1 MDLFGSADFGTSGPD
16 RSPDALWGLGYAVG
30 GVKTGSLVDGL
41 GCLRRLI
48 LLVCTIPGEYEESEV
63 GVEPRLQIPGDS
75 EYLVDGVLAEG
86 KDGVGGGGRF
96 CVSIV
101 VRRLASSAG
110 PLIVGASVVT
120 FCGLSRYL

>member
-1 MDLFGSADFGTSGPD
+1 M
-16 RSPDALWGLGYAVG
+16 
-30 GVKTGSLVDGL
+30 KTGSLVDDGL
-41 GCLRRLI
+41 GCLRRPI

-86 KDGVGGGGRF
+86 KNGVGGGGRF
-96 CVSIV
+96 CVSTV

-110 PLIVGASVVT
+110 PFVGVSAVPFS
-120 FCGLSRYL
+120 GLLVGT